1 MKQIMKIGN
10 LDHVRKITIPW
21 SSHVPRTVKAS
32 TLPAHNSPIDTLLIA
47 IAVTRKWVDESA
59 GRQGRM
65 AHAASARYPIPGPST
80 SGTSRAIAAR
90 LCHRHER
97 THGARPARIPQLPA
111 CAANF
116 SARAA
121 KFPDYARKFPVPLRR
136 EFGCK
141 SLNLLAD

>member
-1 MKQIMKIGN
+1 M
-10 LDHVRKITIPW
+10 TIPR

-59 GRQGRM
+59 GRQVEWPMRLPRATPFQGR
-65 AHAASARYPIPGPST
+65 ARAAPRGQSPRGSAIDMN
-80 SGTSRAIAAR
+80 
-90 LCHRHER
+90 
-97 THGARPARIPQLPA
+97 THGARPGRIPQLPA

-136 EFGCK
+136 HYAIVK
-141 SLNLLAD
+141 PNLDKATDRCRLVRAW

>member
-59 GRQGRM
+59 GRQVEWPMRLPRATHSRAEHERHLAGNRR
-65 AHAASARYPIPGPST
+65 AALPST
-80 SGTSRAIAAR
+80 
-90 LCHRHER
+90 
-97 THGARPARIPQLPA
+97 
-111 CAANF
+111 
-116 SARAA
+116 
-121 KFPDYARKFPVPLRR
+121 
-136 EFGCK
+136 
-141 SLNLLAD
+141 

>member
-1 MKQIMKIGN
+1 MLFRSGRQLSRSYRLKRWA
-10 LDHVRKITIPW
+10 LYRDHYPVEQ
-21 SSHVPRTVKAS
+21 PRA
-32 TLPAHNSPIDTLLIA
+32 AHRSPIDTLLIA

-65 AHAASARYPIPGPST
+65 AHAPSARYPIPGPST